1 MRIKKVGAICNAGGC
16 YYLMDERDAAGEIV
30 GQWLGDG
37 KSAYPLVGL
46 PVMDLENICAM
57 FDITEK
63 KREKLVM
70 RRADVP
76 DSMNWEDTAPLERQ
90 LDDPKLCV
98 RYDGR
103 DLLPLERRR
112 ASRSFRKSTF
122 CRWTAWSIC
131 GFTSAGA
138 GTGTCGTSWQKSG

>member
-1 MRIKKVGAICNAGGC
+1 MRIKKVGAICNAGGY
-16 YYLMDERDAAGEIV
+16 YYLLDERDATGEIV

-63 KREKLVM
+63 KREKLIM
-70 RRADVP
+70 RRDDVP
-76 DSMNWEDTAPLERQ
+76 DSMDWGDTAPLERQ

-98 RYDGR
+98 RYDGM
-103 DLLPLERRR
+103 DLLPLET
-112 ASRSFRKSTF
+112 SVGVTF
-122 CRWTAWSIC
+122 I
-131 GFTSAGA
+131 
-138 GTGTCGTSWQKSG
+138 

>member
-63 KREKLVM
+63 
-70 RRADVP
+70 RRKKCVLARKPMP
-76 DSMNWEDTAPLERQ
+76 DGMSVEDYAKGERA
-90 LDDPKLCV
+90 L
-98 RYDGR
+98 YDEWPR
-103 DLLPLERRR
+103 
-112 ASRSFRKSTF
+112 
-122 CRWTAWSIC
+122 WSI
-131 GFTSAGA
+131 
-138 GTGTCGTSWQKSG
+138 TGMW